1 MSKKRLI
8 TSALPYVNNEPHL
21 GNIIGCV
28 LSADCYARYSRSSGH
43 ETLYI
48 CGTDEYGTATETKA
62 TQENLSPRDI
72 CDKYH
77 EIHKN
82 IYKHFNISFDAF
94 GRTSTPE
101 HTEIVQW
108 IFDGVHKND
117 FVTEVKSEQLH
128 CKPCDKFLADRLV
141 KGICPKCQYADAK
154 GDQCDGCGS
163 MLNPTELIEPKCS
176 VCESSPELK
185 ATQHLHLDLPKV
197 QGSLQEFQEQSI
209 EEGFWPNN
217 AKTTTRSWMKR
228 VDQETGQEGLQTRAI
243 TRDLKWG
250 VPVPKEGYTDKVF
263 YVWFDAPI
271 GYVSITRKAFP
282 DTWKDWWLSPESTE
296 LYQFMA
302 KDNIPFHSIIFPATQ
317 IASGENWTKVHHLS
331 STEYL
336 NYEDTKFS
344 KSNNIG
350 VFGSDV
356 INSGIDVDLWRF
368 YLLAVRPERQDT
380 AFCWEEFFTNIN
392 KNFINNVGNLLN
404 RSLVFSQKNFDGKI
418 DEPVYSPEHIE
429 FMQEIQELEA
439 EITENLEKVNLK
451 EALRLILKT
460 SQAGNI
466 FFDKQEPWKKIK
478 EDREYA
484 ETTLSI
490 LTHLVRDMAV
500 MLEPFMP
507 QTSER
512 ILKMLNLEPQ
522 HWDTLGQFDSLYGH
536 QTAKPEILFQKIDE
550 KLIEKF
556 KEKFSGEKK
565 ESAWAK
571 VELKVGKIV
580 EIENHPTAEH
590 LYVEKIDLGG
600 NEPVTIAS
608 GLVKFF
614 SKEELLNKH
623 VLVASNLSSA
633 ELSGVRSH
641 GMVLGVAKKKKME
654 IIDCGTVAPGTIIT
668 TEGEQALAKEEIDIV
683 TFKEAALRTIAGVVS
698 IDGEPL
704 FAGDLALTT
713 TTILNGKIG

>member
-28 LSADCYARYSRSSGH
+28 LSADCYARYSRSAGH

-62 TQENLSPRDI
+62 TQEGLTPREI

-77 EIHKN
+77 QIHAD

-108 IFDGVHKND
+108 VFDGVEKNN
-117 FVTEVKSEQLH
+117 FVTEVKSEQFY

-141 KGICPKCQYADAK
+141 KGACPKCQFADAK

-163 MLNPTELIEPKCS
+163 MLNPTELVSPKCS
-176 VCESSPELK
+176 VCNGSPELK
-185 ATQHLHLDLPKV
+185 ATEHLHLDLPKIK
-197 QGSLQEFQEQSI
+197 GNLEEFQNKAI
-209 EEGFWPNN
+209 DEGFWPNN
-217 AKTTTRSWMKR
+217 AKTTTQSWMTSR
-228 VDQETGQEGLQTRAI
+228 DLTTRAI

-282 DTWKDWWLSPESTE
+282 DTWKDWWLAPDNTE

-317 IASGENWTKVHHLS
+317 LASGEDWTMVHHLS

-344 KSNNIG
+344 KSNNVG
-350 VFGSDV
+350 VFGGDV
-356 INSGIDVDLWRF
+356 ISSGIDADLWRF

-380 AFCWEEFFTNIN
+380 AFSWEDFFTNVN
-392 KNFINNVGNLLN
+392 KNFINNIGNLVN
-404 RSLVFSQKNFDGKI
+404 RSLVFSKKSFDGKI
-418 DEPVYSPEHIE
+418 DEPAYAEEHIE
-429 FMQEIQELEA
+429 FMKEIHDLQA
-439 EITENLEKVNLK
+439 DVTDSFEKVGLK
-451 EALRLILKT
+451 EALRLILKI
-460 SQAGNI
+460 SQAGNV
-466 FFDKQEPWKKIK
+466 FFDKQEPWKRIK
-478 EDREYA
+478 EDPTYA
-484 ETTLSI
+484 ATTLSI
-490 LTHLVRDMAV
+490 LTHLVKDIAI

-507 QTSER
+507 STSAK
-512 ILKMLNLEPQ
+512 IFKMLDIDVQTWEQ
-522 HWDTLGQFDSLYGH
+522 LGQFDSLYGH
-536 QTAKPEILFQKIDE
+536 QTLQPEILFKKLDE
-550 KLIEKF
+550 KLIETY
-556 KEKFSGEKK
+556 KEKYSGGVK
-565 ESAWAK
+565 EDPWEK

-580 EIENHPTAEH
+580 EIDNHPTAGH

-600 NEPVTIAS
+600 SEPVTIAS
-608 GLVKFF
+608 GLVKYFE
-614 SKEELLNKH
+614 KEDLLNKH
-623 VLVASNLSSA
+623 VLVASNLSAA
-633 ELSGVRSH
+633 ELSGVKSQ
-641 GMVLGVAKKKKME
+641 GMVLAVSKKKKME
-654 IIDCGTVAPGTIIT
+654 VIDCGNAAPGTVIT
-668 TEGEQALAKEEIDIV
+668 REGEAPTDKAEIDI
-683 TFKEAALRTIAGVVS
+683 TAFKEAALRTIDGTVS
-698 IDGEPL
+698 VDGEAL
-704 FAGDLALTT
+704 FAGDIALKTELV
-713 TTILNGKIG
+713 LNGKIG